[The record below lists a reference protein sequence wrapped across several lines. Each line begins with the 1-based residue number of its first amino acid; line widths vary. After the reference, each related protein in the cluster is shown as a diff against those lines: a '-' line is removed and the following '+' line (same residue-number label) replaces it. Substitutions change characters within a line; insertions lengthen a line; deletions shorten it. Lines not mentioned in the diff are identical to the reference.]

1 MSDFSENLKKLMDSY
16 DIAKRSWI
24 EIYGNDDDFDK
35 WVLNTMLN
43 KIEDN

>member
-1 MSDFSENLKKLMDSY
+1 MSEFSDNLKTLMDSY

-24 EIYGNDDDFDK
+24 KIYGNDNGFDK

-43 KIEDN
+43 KIDDN